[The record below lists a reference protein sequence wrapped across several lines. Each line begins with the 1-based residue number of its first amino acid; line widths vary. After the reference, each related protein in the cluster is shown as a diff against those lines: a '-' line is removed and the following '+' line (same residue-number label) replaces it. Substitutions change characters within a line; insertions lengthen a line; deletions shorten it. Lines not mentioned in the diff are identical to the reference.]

1 MGSVDGGFLV
11 LTAPLPDTALK
22 LRVRNVA
29 GIKQVDLLLNGLV
42 LVCGINGAGKSSLL
56 QCAAAGALATA
67 FVRGQ
72 RTRVLASRLLRRGA
86 EAGSVVLAYA
96 GGETK
101 VAYPDA
107 KVEQSGIP
115 RTLGTALGINAAA
128 LMDLPAKDRIAEIG
142 ARLKAD
148 PSKADL
154 TAWLAG
160 RPEPKI
166 SAENIGLLFERIEA
180 SGWDAVHAAAKEGGT
195 RLKGRWEQVT
205 GDRFGAKKAETWAPP
220 GMSPD
225 RAYDLEAAEAE
236 AEQLRERATAL
247 SMKSVAVRTSRVD
260 LEARAGRLG
269 EAQKALAALEAEQEA
284 LDREGERLTAERDKM
299 PDATDAA
306 AFPQCPHCLRA
317 IKVSRPVTHGP
328 LVLEKAPP
336 ALAGEALERL
346 RAERRVVLDAIEGLG
361 VDIQRNAT
369 ALVDARIAVD
379 DAAKAQQDLARLTT
393 FTEVSQ
399 ADIDMAIDEHRQAG
413 RRVDGIKA
421 LIQARAIHQEWQIN
435 ERMVEALAPE
445 GVRATIMQ
453 QRMAGFNARLG
464 EVAAAAEFAEVA
476 VSDECEATY
485 DGRPYALLS
494 ESEQWRVDLTIA
506 VTLGRM
512 EKAGLILVDRL
523 DVLHAPARRGVLL
536 MLKGLGVPA
545 LIGMT
550 AKVVDDAPDLGK
562 ARMGA
567 RYWLKDGVLEG
578 SA

>member
-1 MGSVDGGFLV
+1 M
-11 LTAPLPDTALK
+11 TAPLPDTALQ
-22 LRVRNVA
+22 LRVRNVM
-29 GIKQVDLLLNGLV
+29 GIKQVDLILNGLV

-86 EAGSVVLAYA
+86 EAGSVVMAYA

-128 LMDLPAKDRIAEIG
+128 LMDMVPNLRVAELG

-166 SAENIGLLFERIEA
+166 SAENIGLLYERIEA
-180 SGWDAVHAAAKEGGT
+180 SGWDAVHVAAKEGGT

-205 GDRFGAKKAETWAPP
+205 GDRWGAKKAETWAPP

-225 RAYDLEAAEAE
+225 RKYDLEEAEAE
-236 AEQLRERATAL
+236 AEQLRERATAM
-247 SMKSVAVRTSRVD
+247 SMKSVAVQTNRAD
-260 LEARAGRLG
+260 LEARAG
-269 EAQKALAALEAEQEA
+269 KLAAAQGTVIGLEAEQEA
-284 LDREGERLTAERDKM
+284 LDREGERLTAERDAL

-306 AFPQCPHCLRA
+306 SFPQCPHCLRA
-317 IKVSRPVTHGP
+317 IKVSRPVTQGP

-346 RAERRVVLDAIEGLG
+346 RAERRVVLEAIERLG

-369 ALVDARIAVD
+369 ELVDARIAVG
-379 DAAKAQQDLARLTT
+379 DATKAQQDLARLTT

-399 ADIDMAIDEHRQAG
+399 SDIDMAIDDHRQAG

-421 LIQARAIHQEWQIN
+421 LIKAREIHQEWQVN

-464 EVAAAAEFAEVA
+464 EVATAAEFAEVA
-476 VSDECEATY
+476 LNDACEATY
-485 DGRPYALLS
+485 DGRFYSFELS
-494 ESEQWRVDLTIA
+494 EGEQWRVDLTIA

-523 DVLHAPARRGVLL
+523 DALQPPAARKGVLL
-536 MLKGLGVPA
+536 MLRGLGIPA
-545 LIGMT
+545 LIGMAT
-550 AKVVDDAPDLGK
+550 KEIGDAPDLGK

-578 SA
+578 GS